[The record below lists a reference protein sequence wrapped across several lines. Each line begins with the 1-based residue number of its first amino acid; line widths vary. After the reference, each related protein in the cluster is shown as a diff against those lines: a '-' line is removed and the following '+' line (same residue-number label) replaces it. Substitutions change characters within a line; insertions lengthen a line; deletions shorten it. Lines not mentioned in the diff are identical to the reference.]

1 MCFDASEFFEQLVV
15 LQNFEILN
23 VEVGFVVSLELF
35 TGLPRIDT
43 FENAESSEVL
53 QTDLQVANG
62 IWTRFVLRGL
72 AFDAC
77 FYFSYHLF

>member
-35 TGLPRIDT
+35 AGLPRIDT

-53 QTDLQVANG
+53 QADLQVANG
-62 IWTRFVLRGL
+62 V
-72 AFDAC
+72 
-77 FYFSYHLF
+77 

>member
-35 TGLPRIDT
+35 AGLPRIDT
-43 FENAESSEVL
+43 FENAKSSEVL
-53 QTDLQVANG
+53 QTDLQITNG
-62 IWTRFVLRGL
+62 V
-72 AFDAC
+72 
-77 FYFSYHLF
+77 

>member
-35 TGLPRIDT
+35 AGLPRIDT
-43 FENAESSEVL
+43 LENAESSEVL
-53 QTDLQVANG
+53 QTDLQITNG
-62 IWTRFVLRGL
+62 V
-72 AFDAC
+72 
-77 FYFSYHLF
+77 

>member
-35 TGLPRIDT
+35 AGLPRIDT

-53 QTDLQVANG
+53 QTDL
-62 IWTRFVLRGL
+62 
-72 AFDAC
+72 
-77 FYFSYHLF
+77 